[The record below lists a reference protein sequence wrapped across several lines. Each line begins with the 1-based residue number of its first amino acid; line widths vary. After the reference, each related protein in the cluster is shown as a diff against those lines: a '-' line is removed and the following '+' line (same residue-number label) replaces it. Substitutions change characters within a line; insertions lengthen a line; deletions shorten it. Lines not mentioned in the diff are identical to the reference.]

1 MNSVMNPKIVETVK
15 AKMQADGVTQ
25 TALAERM
32 GIERTNL
39 VRIVNGHIGTVP
51 KRWQQLLDELGLEL
65 VAVPKGTDLSKLPE
79 GKRD

>member
-1 MNSVMNPKIVETVK
+1 MNSVMNPKIVDAVK
-15 AKMQADGVTQ
+15 TKMQADGITQ

-65 VAVPKGTDLSKLPE
+65 VVVPKGTDLSKLDRE
-79 GKRD
+79 A

>member
-1 MNSVMNPKIVETVK
+1 MNPKIIDAVK
-15 AKMQADGVTQ
+15 TKMQADGITQ

-65 VAVPKGTDLSKLPE
+65 VAVPKGTDLSKLIE
-79 GKRD
+79 EKGR

>member
-1 MNSVMNPKIVETVK
+1 
-15 AKMQADGVTQ
+15 MQADGVTQ

-65 VAVPKGTDLSKLPE
+65 VAVPKGTDLSKLE
-79 GKRD
+79 SEA